1 MGVRHVTVAI
11 AALLV
16 SAPAARADTFSLQ
29 HYHSGALDA
38 EAQGDVTFPD
48 AGGAV
53 VNVTVSDRN
62 EDGWCGDAWVRSNLP
77 PATHKLYQVCGV
89 GKQQTWTLTLP
100 ATARCDI
107 TFIEVQVGRVDPSNG
122 NQTELGEAKRMNHPC
137 PPLPQPAP
145 PPPPQPIESGVS
157 FNWTANR
164 RWTINDKLSV
174 RNVPAGAA
182 VELRCSGHGCPGKRK
197 VVAVSKSGRAD
208 VHRVLRR
215 RHLRPGTR
223 LELRVTRADMIGK
236 IVRFR
241 VRRGHPPSWQVLC
254 LPPGAPAPGR
264 C

>member
-1 MGVRHVTVAI
+1 MLRVAI
-11 AALLV
+11 AIALLLV
-16 SAPAARADTFSLQ
+16 FAPAADADTFSLQ

-77 PATHKLYQVCGV
+77 PATHKLFQVCGV
-89 GKQQTWTLTLP
+89 GKQQTFAVTLP
-100 ATARCDI
+100 ATARCNI
-107 TFIEVQVGRVDPSNG
+107 TFVEVQVGRVDPSNG
-122 NQTELGEAKRMNHPC
+122 DKTELGAAKRMNYAC

-145 PPPPQPIESGVS
+145 PPPPQKIDSGVS
-157 FNWTANR
+157 FNWIAGR
-164 RWTINDKLSV
+164 RWTVNSRLSV
-174 RNVPAGAA
+174 RDVPAGAS
-182 VELRCSGHGCPGKRK
+182 VELRCRGRGCPGARK

-215 RHLRPGTR
+215 HRLRPGAR

-236 IVRFR
+236 VVRFH
-241 VRRGHPPSWQVLC
+241 VRRGHTPSWQVLC
-254 LPPGAPAPGR
+254 LPPGAVSPAR

>member
-1 MGVRHVTVAI
+1 MKVPLAI
-11 AALLV
+11 LALLV
-16 SAPAARADTFSLQ
+16 FAPAAQADTFSLQ

-89 GKQQTWTLTLP
+89 AKQQTFTYTLP

-107 TFIEVQVGRVDPSNG
+107 TFVEVQVGRVDPSNG
-122 NQTELGEAKRMNHPC
+122 NKTELGEVKRMDHPC

-145 PPPPQPIESGVS
+145 PPPPQRIASGVS
-157 FNWTANR
+157 FNWTANG
-164 RWTINDKLSV
+164 RWTVNDRLSV
-174 RNVPAGAA
+174 RDVPAGAA
-182 VELRCSGHGCPGKRK
+182 VELRCSGHGCPVKRK

-215 RHLRPGTR
+215 RHLRPGAV

-236 IVRFR
+236 VVRFR
-241 VRRGHPPSWQVLC
+241 VRRGRTPAWQVLC
-254 LPPGAPAPGR
+254 LPPGAGSPAR